1 MQALLRSAAKDALQ
15 KIVFPGRFVW
25 RLPATSRALA
35 LTFDDGP
42 HPEWTPATLEM
53 LARAG
58 VRATFFLIGREA
70 EKHPEIVRRIVAE
83 GHAVGGHS
91 FDHSVITQL
100 TPAELVADLGRC
112 RDAIAQACGTVTP
125 LFRPPKGEVSFGAIR
140 TVCRA
145 GFTLVHWSRTYS
157 DYKQDGAAALLSR
170 IECLGAEAR
179 DILLFHDNNGHTVEA
194 LERAV
199 LRWMAAGH
207 RFETLPEA

>member
-1 MQALLRSAAKDALQ
+1 MQSFVRSAAKDALQ

-53 LARAG
+53 LARSG
-58 VRATFFLIGREA
+58 VRATFFLIGREV
-70 EKHPEIVRRIVAE
+70 EKYPEIVRRIVDE

-91 FDHSVITQL
+91 YDHTVITGQ
-100 TPAELVADLGRC
+100 TPAELVADLARC
-112 RDAIAQACGTVTP
+112 RDAIAAACGTVTQ
-125 LFRPPKGEVSFGAIR
+125 LFRPPKGEVNFGAIR

-145 GFTLVHWSRTYS
+145 GFTLVHWSKTYS
-157 DYKQDGAAALLSR
+157 DYKHDGAEALIAR
-170 IECLGAEAR
+170 IDRLGAEDR
-179 DILLFHDNNGHTVEA
+179 DILLFHDNNRHTVEA

-199 LRWMAAGH
+199 PLWTGGGH
-207 RFETLPEA
+207 RFEVLREA